1 MSHEA
6 NKFPFEIPLG
16 RYAMNFGALE
26 WTLIRGIA
34 MLVALDP
41 ARHGDENLSASFSK
55 RVKRFDKL
63 TRERISAPH
72 FIENHGAMIAQ
83 IEKVAKTRN
92 SLLHGP
98 WFDMP
103 GTDIDAEKSK
113 LIEVPIRLGD
123 LLKQNSA
130 RRVTPIDIQLA
141 MIELG
146 GVSQRLK
153 EHVERLKEALAKT
166 P

>member
-1 MSHEA
+1 MSPEE

-16 RYAMNFGALE
+16 RYAMNFGAFE
-26 WTLIRGIA
+26 WTLVKGIA

-41 ARHGDENLSASFSK
+41 TRHENENLSTSFSK

-63 TRERISAPH
+63 TRDSISLPPL
-72 FIENHGAMIAQ
+72 IETHRGIITQMN
-83 IEKVAKTRN
+83 KVAETRN

-130 RRVTPIDIQLA
+130 RRVTPMDIHFA
-141 MIELG
+141 MVELD
-146 GVSQRLK
+146 GVSRRLSA
-153 EHVERLKEALAKT
+153 HLERIKEALAQA